1 MKKLIFAFVLLFGVM
16 FVSCGHAATETT
28 NSADSTTDSTVV
40 DSAVVDSAVVDSAVV
55 DTVVVDS
62 VQ

>member
-28 NSADSTTDSTVV
+28 NSADSTADSTTDST
-40 DSAVVDSAVVDSAVV
+40 VVDSAVV

>member
-28 NSADSTTDSTVV
+28 NSAYSTADSTSDSTVV
-40 DSAVVDSAVVDSAVV
+40 DSALV

>member
-16 FVSCGHAATETT
+16 FVSCGHAATEAT

-40 DSAVVDSAVVDSAVV
+40 VDSAIVDSAVV

>member
-1 MKKLIFAFVLLFGVM
+1 MKKLIFSFVLLFGVM

-28 NSADSTTDSTVV
+28 NSADSTADSTTDST
-40 DSAVVDSAVVDSAVV
+40 VVDSAVV

>member
-28 NSADSTTDSTVV
+28 NSADSTADST
-40 DSAVVDSAVVDSAVV
+40 VVDSAVV

>member
-16 FVSCGHAATETT
+16 FVSCGHAATEST
-28 NSADSTTDSTVV
+28 NSADSTVDSTTDST
-40 DSAVVDSAVVDSAVV
+40 VVDSAVV

>member
-1 MKKLIFAFVLLFGVM
+1 MGTLILFGVM

-40 DSAVVDSAVVDSAVV
+40 VDSAIVDSAVV

>member
-28 NSADSTTDSTVV
+28 NSADSTA
-40 DSAVVDSAVVDSAVV
+40 DSAVVDSTVV

>member
-16 FVSCGHAATETT
+16 FVSCGHAATEAT
-28 NSADSTTDSTVV
+28 NSADSTADST
-40 DSAVVDSAVVDSAVV
+40 VVDSAVVDSAVV

>member
-40 DSAVVDSAVVDSAVV
+40 DSAVVD
-55 DTVVVDS
+55 TVVVDS
-62 VQ
+62 IQ

>member
-28 NSADSTTDSTVV
+28 NSADSTVDSTTDST
-40 DSAVVDSAVVDSAVV
+40 VVDSAVV

>member
-16 FVSCGHAATETT
+16 FVSCGHAATATT
-28 NSADSTTDSTVV
+28 NSADSTADSTTDSTVV
-40 DSAVVDSAVVDSAVV
+40 DSAVVD
-55 DTVVVDS
+55 TVVVDS

>member
-1 MKKLIFAFVLLFGVM
+1 MKKLIFAFALLFGVM

-28 NSADSTTDSTVV
+28 NSADSTADSTTDST
-40 DSAVVDSAVVDSAVV
+40 VVDSAVV